1 MVFFTSIMAFK
12 VLYVLPWLRDYK
24 IVDTLLYFRQR
35 YLHDKVERYKKYSD
49 YMIYVT
55 EAMPDGK
62 CRTVRTQHKIWFDN
76 EFILWPWNTNIFYI
90 NFVTAE
96 EDLKINSSLG
106 KD

>member
-1 MVFFTSIMAFK
+1 M
-12 VLYVLPWLRDYK
+12 YVLPWLWDYK
-24 IVDTLLYFRQR
+24 IVDTLLHFRQR

-49 YMIYVT
+49 YMICVT

-62 CRTVRTQHKIWFDN
+62 CRIVKTQQNTSIWFDN
-76 EFILWPWNTNIFYI
+76 EFILWPWNTNIFYS